1 MNIEEFY
8 DQDPKRRASEEIEYG
23 SDWTDA
29 NGVRGELSWIV
40 DTGELY
46 VMAEPV
52 EPMGSDGIG
61 DLYVQDMP
69 TDAVTVEVLGTFA
82 SREDLERRLEGWE
95 AAMPGANSLEW
106 VRARVA

>member
-29 NGVRGELSWIV
+29 KGVRGELSWIV

-69 TDAVTVEVLGTFA
+69 TDAVTVEVLGTFT
-82 SREDLERRLEGWE
+82 SREDLEQKLEGWE
-95 AAMPGANSLEW
+95 AAMPGTNSLEW
-106 VRARVA
+106 VRARVG

>member
-23 SDWTDA
+23 TDWSDA
-29 NGVRGELSWIV
+29 KSGRAELSWIA

-46 VMAEPV
+46 VMAEPI

-61 DLYVQDMP
+61 DLYVQNLP
-69 TDAVTVEVLGTFA
+69 TELLTVEVLGTFA
-82 SREDLERRLEGWE
+82 TREELEQALDGWE
-95 AAMPGANSLEW
+95 AAMTQPNSLEW
-106 VRARVA
+106 VRARIT